1 MFIDVDKKTDFVN
14 KGGSKFYG
22 SPDVYVDFEWPYIVD
37 DEEEFDLEFVCQLNC
52 EDLIEKCDLLPK
64 NGMLYFFIDPLPE
77 KWVPENV
84 DAARVVYADVNVNEL
99 DYIDSIDKDGTSI
112 GVQELKILFETNALR
127 NTNKMMELMTTSS
140 DLVTLLKLNSE
151 ILSYS
156 GMEIAQNCFLE
167 FFSNKDKIKNS
178 DFSDVRVRVI
188 KNDT

>member
-1 MFIDVDKKTDFVN
+1 MSEFNGLCKKIKKTAAKVAKKTGETADMAV
-14 KGGSKFYG
+14 KYIKLQKIDSKLSDRYEMLG
-22 SPDVYVDFEWPYIVD
+22 RLTYK
-37 DEEEFDLEFVCQLNC
+37 QLKTG
-52 EDLIEKCDLLPK
+52 ESYAEK
-64 NGMLYFFIDPLPE
+64 I
-77 KWVPENV
+77 
-84 DAARVVYADVNVNEL
+84 AI
-99 DYIDSIDKDGTSI
+99 YIDSIDKDGTSI

-167 FFSNKDKIKNS
+167 FFSKKDKIKNS

>member
-52 EDLIEKCDLLPK
+52 EDLNEKCDLLPK
-64 NGMLYFFIDPLPE
+64 NGMLYFFIDPLHE

-84 DAARVVYADVNVNEL
+84 DAARVVYADVNINEL

-167 FFSNKDKIKNS
+167 FFSKKDKIKNS

>member
-156 GMEIAQNCFLE
+156 GMELPQNCFLE
-167 FFSNKDKIKNS
+167 FFSKKDKIKNS

>member
-52 EDLIEKCDLLPK
+52 EDLFEKCDLLPK

-156 GMEIAQNCFLE
+156 GIELPQNCFLE
-167 FFSNKDKIKNS
+167 FFTKKDKIKNS
-178 DFSDVRVRVI
+178 DFSDVKVRVI